1 MWTPTFHAIENG
13 GTIKLSWRIPS
24 VRWIPPWLG
33 FLLMGSGWHTIAAPL
48 GSVMGYKK
56 NNKPLQTSRLGAPF
70 IWVIWKVPQLQ
81 FHHWQAQSI
90 HPKLRRCDVRSCFF
104 CISKYTTINIARVS
118 HELSDLSPWNIS
130 WNIPLILVFQYIVLY
145 HHLREKSW

>member
-56 NNKPLQTSRLGAPF
+56 TTNLYKHHVWGHLLFGLFGRCPNSNSIIDKPNLFTRS
-70 IWVIWKVPQLQ
+70 
-81 FHHWQAQSI
+81 
-90 HPKLRRCDVRSCFF
+90 CDVATWGRVFF